1 MGFRSRLTE
10 SHTSDCLTNSSD
22 YVNHIYRRVQTKQL
36 CVTCSFQDLKQ
47 QANQHGFRWIESID
61 VIDAPGF
68 ERFRTWIKRGYHG
81 SMSYLADRQ
90 AAYENPRSILEQANT
105 IVMLAIPYT
114 AAESL
119 RKHSSSKETDSDK
132 EGNRDDLRDSECG
145 RVAAYATGDKDY
157 HDVIHIRL
165 RALKKWLS
173 ARVPGS
179 VVRGVVDTAPILERD
194 FAAAAGLGWIGKNT
208 LLLRKDAGSYFFLA
222 ALLTDI
228 TFEESKHEK
237 PYTISSDHCGTC
249 TACLD
254 ACPTQAFVE
263 PRVLDAT
270 RCISYLTIEHRGNI
284 EESVREKMGSWVLG
298 CDVCQQVCPW
308 NRMALTETLEE
319 LSSKP
324 SMHAIDLI
332 EILQMSEDAFRAK
345 YRSTPLWR
353 PKLKGMQRNA
363 MIALANQKC
372 ASAIAWIEPFQN
384 NEDSIL
390 SETANWAIARISQA
404 TDSP

>member
-1 MGFRSRLTE
+1 M
-10 SHTSDCLTNSSD
+10 
-22 YVNHIYRRVQTKQL
+22 
-36 CVTCSFQDLKQ
+36 TCSFEDLKN

-68 ERFRTWIKRGYHG
+68 ERFRTWIQRGYHG

-90 AAYENPRSILEQANT
+90 SAYENPKSILEQAKT
-105 IVMLAIPYT
+105 IIMLAMPYT
-114 AAESL
+114 PATSL
-119 RKHSSSKETDSDK
+119 RKQPSLNEADSDVK
-132 EGNRDDLRDSECG
+132 DNRVDSVSSGRG
-145 RVAAYATGDKDY
+145 RVAAYATGDQDY
-157 HDVIHIRL
+157 HDVIHSRL
-165 RALKKWLS
+165 RALKKWLA

-179 VVRGVVDTAPILERD
+179 NIRGVVDTAPILERD

-228 TFEESKHEK
+228 TFEESKHAK
-237 PYTISSDHCGTC
+237 TYVISSDHCGTC

-284 EESVREKMGSWVLG
+284 EESLREKMGSWVLG

-308 NRMALTETLEE
+308 NRMAVTETLEE
-319 LSSKP
+319 LCSKP
-324 SMHAIDLI
+324 SMQAIDLI
-332 EILQMSEDAFRAK
+332 EILQMSEDEFRAK

-353 PKLKGMQRNA
+353 PKLRGMQRNA
-363 MIALANQKC
+363 MIALANQKIV
-372 ASAIAWIEPFQN
+372 SAIAWIKPFQN
-384 NEDSIL
+384 SEDSIL
-390 SETANWAIARISQA
+390 SETATWAIARISKA
-404 TDSP
+404 TNTP

>member
-1 MGFRSRLTE
+1 M
-10 SHTSDCLTNSSD
+10 
-22 YVNHIYRRVQTKQL
+22 
-36 CVTCSFQDLKQ
+36 TCSFQDLKH
-47 QANQHGFRWIESID
+47 QANQQGFRWIESID
-61 VIDAPGF
+61 SIDAPGF
-68 ERFRTWIKRGYHG
+68 ERFQTWIQHGYHG

-90 AAYENPRSILEQANT
+90 SAYKNPRSILEQSKT
-105 IVMLAIPYT
+105 IVMLAMPYT
-114 AAESL
+114 PAASL
-119 RKHSSSKETDSDK
+119 RKHPSRTEADSNVED
-132 EGNRDDLRDSECG
+132 NRDDMRDFGRG
-145 RVAAYATGDKDY
+145 RVAAYASGDQDY

-173 ARVPGS
+173 CRVPGS
-179 VVRGVVDTAPILERD
+179 IVRGVVDTAPILERD

-237 PYTISSDHCGTC
+237 PYAISSDHCGTC

-284 EESVREKMGSWVLG
+284 EESLREKMGNWVLG

-308 NRMALTETLEE
+308 NRMAVTETLEE

-324 SMHAIDLI
+324 SMQAIDLI
-332 EILQMSEDAFRAK
+332 EILQMSEDEFRAK

-353 PKLKGMQRNA
+353 PKLRGMQRNA

-372 ASAIAWIEPFQN
+372 ASAIAWIKPFQN
-384 NEDSIL
+384 NKDSIL

-404 TDSP
+404 ID

>member
-1 MGFRSRLTE
+1 M
-10 SHTSDCLTNSSD
+10 
-22 YVNHIYRRVQTKQL
+22 
-36 CVTCSFQDLKQ
+36 TCSFEDLKH
-47 QANQHGFRWIESID
+47 QASQHGFRWIESID

-68 ERFRTWIKRGYHG
+68 ERFRTWIQRGYHG

-90 AAYENPRSILEQANT
+90 SAYQSPKSILEQAKT
-105 IVMLAIPYT
+105 IVMLAMPYT
-114 AAESL
+114 PAESL
-119 RKHSSSKETDSDK
+119 RKHSSLKGADTETSDS
-132 EGNRDDLRDSECG
+132 RDNHVESGHG
-145 RVAAYATGDKDY
+145 RVAAYATGDQDY
-157 HDVIHIRL
+157 HDVIHLRL

-179 VVRGVVDTAPILERD
+179 NVRGVVDTAPILERD

-284 EESVREKMGSWVLG
+284 EESLREKMGSWLLG

-308 NRMALTETLEE
+308 NRMAVTETLEE

-324 SMHAIDLI
+324 SMRAIDLI
-332 EILQMSEDAFRAK
+332 EILQMSEDEFRAK

-353 PKLKGMQRNA
+353 PKLRGIQRNA

-372 ASAIAWIEPFQN
+372 ASAIAWIKPFQN
-384 NEDSIL
+384 NEYSIL
-390 SETANWAIARISQA
+390 SETATWAIARISQA
-404 TDSP
+404 TDTP